1 MMSAYWFSQIVF
13 FWVILMG
20 LRLVLNPKDVLN
32 ELSYRPKSD
41 RVANSAQLSCVDLI
55 FNGQKVTDLLPSVR

>member
-1 MMSAYWFSQIVF
+1 
-13 FWVILMG
+13 MG